1 MAEQYSWDNALLEQ
15 YYVGNYLNIAGNV
28 PNITRATIAD
38 GKVLNDLVFLPYS
51 GKDDYLLDSLNSTYS
66 ECSSFS
72 SYLRDEIVM
81 INARADVIDV
91 VGTHE
96 AFNTLSASLVSGVD
110 ITHRD
115 VIKILNDVGNNIPVW
130 VLQEN
135 TYVASSVS
143 PAHQQTYYRWLSA
156 VNNNTSGWEYA
167 GDLEPYYTNIVADN
181 NTQLLTFNNT
191 NNDRNYNISAGSGV
205 GFVVNGRT
213 LTISSQAGIPDGT
226 LTYTTVGDQLST
238 VQYNVSSLN
247 FVNNSYPHNHSK
259 TMQITDEHGRAVS
272 YNLWLSDTSTA
283 NPASDTLIPILNKFG
298 SVGADT
304 IMAYTTVDSLGK
316 SLNVGNY
323 VSAGN
328 NQKLTMISAD
338 NLTLSTMQP
347 GIIYLV

>member
-15 YYVGNYLNIAGNV
+15 YYVGNYLSIAGNV

-38 GKVLNDLVFLPYS
+38 GKVLNNLVFLPYS
-51 GKDDYLLDSLNSTYS
+51 GKDDYLLDSLNSTYA

-72 SYLRDEIVM
+72 SYLHDEIVM

-156 VNNNTSGWEYA
+156 VNNNTSGWEYV

-226 LTYTTVGDQLST
+226 LTYTTVDLLPS

-247 FVNNSYPHNHSK
+247 FVNNNSLHDHSQ
-259 TMQITDEHGRAVS
+259 TLQITDDHGRAVS
-272 YNLWLSDTSTA
+272 YNLWRSDASTA
-283 NPASDTLIPILNKFG
+283 NPAGATLIPIINKH
-298 SVGADT
+298 SIIGADT
-304 IMAYTTVDSLGK
+304 IMAYTTVDELGK
-316 SLNVGNY
+316 SLNY

-338 NLTLSTMQP
+338 NLMLDSMQP

>member
-72 SYLRDEIVM
+72 SYLHDEIVM

-115 VIKILNDVGNNIPVW
+115 VIKILNDTGNNIPVW
-130 VLQEN
+130 VLQGN
-135 TYVASSVS
+135 NYVASSVS

-156 VNNNTSGWEYA
+156 VNNGTSGWEYV
-167 GDLEPYYTNIVADN
+167 GDLEPYYSNIVAN
-181 NTQLLTFNNT
+181 ENEQLLSFNNT
-191 NNDRNYNISAGSGV
+191 NTARNYSISAGSGV
-205 GFVVNGRT
+205 GFTVNGST
-213 LTISSQAGIPDGT
+213 VTISAQAGIPDGT
-226 LTYTTVGDQLST
+226 LTYTTIEQPIVS
-238 VQYNVSSLN
+238 QYNLSSMN
-247 FVNNSYPHNHSK
+247 FVEYNRQYDHGK
-259 TMQITDEHGRAVS
+259 MLQIVDDHGREVS
-272 YNLWLSDTSTA
+272 YNLWPSVTSTA
-283 NPASDTLIPILNKFG
+283 NPIGVTLIPIINVA
-298 SVGADT
+298 SVQGPDR
-304 IMAYTTVDSLGK
+304 IMEYTTVDSLGK

>member
-1 MAEQYSWDNALLEQ
+1 MAEQYSWDTALLEQ

-38 GKVLNDLVFLPYS
+38 GKVLNNLVFLPYS
-51 GKDDYLLDSLNSTYS
+51 GKDNYLLDSLNSTYS

-72 SYLRDEIVM
+72 SYLHDEIVM

-156 VNNNTSGWEYA
+156 VNNNTSGWEYV

-205 GFVVNGRT
+205 GFAVNGRT
-213 LTISSQAGIPDGT
+213 LTISSQAGIPDGA
-226 LTYTTVGDQLST
+226 LTYVYRNNIEPTTANISALQINDYLNYSNPGDDNRCLEVTDIDGNSNKFALWHEPELIQDRTES
-238 VQYNVSSLN
+238 QIPIFSGNGIN
-247 FVNNSYPHNHSK
+247 FTK
-259 TMQITDEHGRAVS
+259 TYIK
-272 YNLWLSDTSTA
+272 LSDLA
-283 NPASDTLIPILNKFG
+283 K
-298 SVGADT
+298 
-304 IMAYTTVDSLGK
+304 
-316 SLNVGNY
+316 GNY

-338 NLTLSTMQP
+338 NLMLNSMQP